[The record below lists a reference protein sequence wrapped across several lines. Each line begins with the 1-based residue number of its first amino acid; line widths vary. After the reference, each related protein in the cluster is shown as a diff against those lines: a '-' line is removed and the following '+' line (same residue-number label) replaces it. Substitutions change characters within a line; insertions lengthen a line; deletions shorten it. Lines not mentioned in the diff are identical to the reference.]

1 MKILIADGSVV
12 YKKMFIQAAAEA
24 SRSIDVTCVANGTEA
39 REHIG
44 RRNYDVVVIDVEISP
59 PGILELLGD
68 IKWKSPKTLVLATTR
83 PSKGGSELCAEAL
96 ARGAFDFMTKPI
108 YSSYEEN
115 VEHIRDRLTD
125 IIDVLRESG
134 KTHPVKPPDG
144 QAAKPPDGRAARPA
158 DARDESFKPELVVIA
173 ASTGGPLAL
182 ESIFTA
188 LRADYPVPILI
199 VQHIPQF
206 FSETLAGHLDQK
218 TALSVKVAGP
228 GERIKAGTVYLA
240 PGGSHMKLTSKGK
253 IYLDDSPPRNGIR
266 PSADALFE
274 SIAEDYKGNGILA
287 VVLTGMGQDGERG
300 IAAMKKKKDCF
311 CIAQSERTCIVYG
324 MPRAVTDNGLADRIL
339 DLKDIP
345 PTLESLAFREQ

>member
-12 YKKMFIQAAAEA
+12 YKKMFVQAAAEA
-24 SRSIDVTCVANGTEA
+24 GRGIDVTCAASGAEA
-39 REHIG
+39 REIIS
-44 RRNYDVVVIDVEISP
+44 RRNFDVVAIDVEISP

-115 VEHIRDRLTD
+115 VELIKKRLTD
-125 IIDVLRESG
+125 ISDVLRESG
-134 KTHPVKPPDG
+134 KAHPAPPTDG
-144 QAAKPPDGRAARPA
+144 QASRQADVQASIAA
-158 DARDESFKPELVVIA
+158 DEKARGFKPGLVAIA

-182 ESIFTA
+182 ESIFA
-188 LRADYPVPILI
+188 NLRGDFPVPILI
-199 VQHIPQF
+199 VQHIPQYF
-206 FSETLAGHLDQK
+206 TETLAGHLDQK
-218 TALSVKVAGP
+218 SALKVRVADKGDH
-228 GERIKAGTVYLA
+228 IKAGTVYIA
-240 PGGSHMKLTSKGK
+240 PGGKHMRLTSRGK
-253 IYLDDSPPRNGIR
+253 IYFDDAPPRNGIR
-266 PSADALFE
+266 PAADALFE
-274 SIAEDYKGNGILA
+274 SVAEDYRGDGILA
-287 VVLTGMGQDGERG
+287 VALTGMGHDGEKG
-300 IAAMKKKKDCF
+300 VAAMKKKKDCF

-345 PTLESLAFREQ
+345 PTLESLAFKDE